1 MGGFVGGWV
10 CRWVGGGLA
19 EMSASEPDG
28 QTGGGARWQT
38 WAAGSHEG
46 EGPPATTAMDK
57 SIFQSP
63 VTMS

>member
-1 MGGFVGGWV
+1 MGL
-10 CRWVGGGLA
+10 WVGGGLA

-46 EGPPATTAMDK
+46 EGSPATTAMDK
-57 SIFQSP
+57 SKYFNHP
-63 VTMS
+63 